1 MATAG
6 FKLSSKSNNEGKNQV
21 YVRLTITPK
30 NRPSFK
36 SGIFVKPEFFRKV
49 TSTGHGTVYDI
60 VLPHKGKFNAQD
72 VADATAAK
80 EALTEYT
87 NHLIAICNK
96 MTEAGKEVKLTQ
108 DFIASA
114 YELVKDKPVS
124 EITFDMVDHARSKRQ
139 IKEKKEAVKQLSF
152 FELCALFL
160 EKNSFSEARNR
171 AYRVLFR
178 ILYRFQ
184 EYERAT
190 NRHRSSFSWN
200 IETIDRTIVE
210 EFFEYM
216 TNEHDLQEQN
226 PRLFK
231 RLLEDN
237 PPELL
242 TGHKLHETIE
252 QRGRNVLI
260 SKKKAFKAL
269 WNWLLEN
276 RFTTNNP
283 FIGIKIGTEKYG
295 TPYYITKEE
304 RDIIADADLD
314 TIWPEYEREK
324 RSAEKGVHV
333 FTLPVCKVQRD
344 IFVFQCLIGCRVGDL
359 LKMTPSNINGTVLSY
374 IPRKTIDDK
383 PFVVEVPL
391 TSRAQKLIA
400 EYQDKDI
407 KDRLFPFISAQ
418 KYNDVI
424 KQIFEMCGITR
435 KVTVRDPVTG
445 EEKQVRI
452 CDVASSHMARR
463 TFIGNL
469 YKRVKDPDIIGSMS
483 GHVEGS

>member
-1 MATAG
+1 MYEVA
-6 FKLSSKSNNEGKNQV
+6 
-21 YVRLTITPK
+21 
-30 NRPSFK
+30 
-36 SGIFVKPEFFRKV
+36 
-49 TSTGHGTVYDI
+49 
-60 VLPHKGKFNAQD
+60 LPRTGKFNS
-72 VADATAAK
+72 ADKEEVMQAR
-80 EALTEYT
+80 EALTDYA
-87 NHLIAICNK
+87 NHLVAICDR
-96 MTEAGKEVKLTQ
+96 MTTAGRGEKLNRE
-108 DFIASA
+108 FIESA
-114 YELVKDKPVS
+114 YALTKDIPIGD
-124 EITFDMVDHARSKRQ
+124 ITVDMIVGS
-139 IKEKKEAVKQLSF
+139 KEKRAVKKKQESIQEMNF
-152 FELCALFL
+152 FELCMLFL
-160 EKNSFSEARNR
+160 SKNSFSEARNK
-171 AYRVLFR
+171 AYLVLFR
-178 ILYRFQ
+178 ILARYQGFV
-184 EYERAT
+184 RAT
-190 NRHRSSFSWN
+190 NRCNRSFTLN
-200 IETIDRTIVE
+200 INIIDRQMVE
-210 EFFEYM
+210 DFFDYM
-216 TNEHDLQEQN
+216 AKEHDLQEKQ
-226 PRLFK
+226 PQLFK
-231 RLLEDN
+231 RLIGENPAELDN
-237 PPELL
+237 
-242 TGHKLHETIE
+242 GYKLHTAIE

-260 SKKKAFKAL
+260 SKKKAFKAF

-314 TIWPEYEREK
+314 AIWPDYEREK
-324 RSAEKGVHV
+324 RGAEKGVHV
-333 FTLPVCKVQRD
+333 FTLPVCKMQRD

-400 EYQDKDI
+400 AYQGKDA
-407 KDRLFPFISAQ
+407 KGRLFPFVSAQ

-435 KVTVRDPVTG
+435 KVTVRDSVTG

-483 GHVEGS
+483 GHVEGSQAFSRYREVDMEVKQDVIKELE